1 MFFPNGRT
9 EGSSRSLSDLC
20 LALTEGQVEPTAQM
34 ETIMRDVDFR
44 IVASYHLTEQDA
56 DERVRKLRLM
66 IFLYAHMF
74 AF

>member
-1 MFFPNGRT
+1 
-9 EGSSRSLSDLC
+9 
-20 LALTEGQVEPTAQM
+20 
-34 ETIMRDVDFR
+34 MRDVDFK
-44 IVASYHLTEQDA
+44 IVASYHLTEKDA